1 MLMSSSPSVVL
12 CKKRLYVNQVADWMD
27 GGLALS
33 LENER
38 ENLAASTLSVLGHN
52 ACLSFPLWISPV
64 GLKNSVS
71 LVFHM
76 LSCLEDN
83 DTEHDEELLS
93 KIFQSTE

>member
-1 MLMSSSPSVVL
+1 ML

-52 ACLSFPLWISPV
+52 ACLSFPLW
-64 GLKNSVS
+64 LKNSVS